1 MPHVSETDMPSALAP
16 KLQVGELWKIY
27 GTNAERLVGNLN
39 RAPDDAFLEKHG
51 LFGAVRGVNF
61 DVMPGELITIM
72 GLSGSGKSTLLRAV
86 SRLIEPSYGTLLIDG
101 QDFLGASSQELINIR
116 RHRLGM
122 VFQHYALLPHRTV
135 LENVALPLEVRG
147 EARTSRLEKARKT
160 IDLVGLG
167 NLIDRYPSQLSGGQQ
182 QRVGIA
188 RSLVTDPDI
197 WFLDEP
203 FSALDPLIRR
213 ELQQELLRLQ
223 KIVNKTILFV
233 THDFDEAVRL
243 ATRIIVMEAGRI
255 VQIGTPEDI
264 VMRPKNA
271 YIEAFTRNIP
281 KANVVTVG
289 AIARPPTEEVLAG
302 ILPAQARIVEV
313 ASRILASSGT
323 FGVETADGHRVGIIG
338 TTDILPFLF
347 SSPETHA
354 A

>member
-1 MPHVSETDMPSALAP
+1 MSTAPTP

-27 GTNAERLVGNLN
+27 GANAERLIGDRNS
-39 RAPDDAFLEKHG
+39 APDDAFLEKHG
-51 LFGAVRGVNF
+51 LFGAVRGVSF
-61 DVMPGELITIM
+61 DVMPGELITLM

-147 EARTSRLEKARKT
+147 ETLPSRIEKARRT

-167 NLIDRYPSQLSGGQQ
+167 KLIGRYPSQLSGGQQ

-264 VMRPKNA
+264 VLRPKNA

-281 KANVVTVG
+281 KANVVTIG
-289 AIARPPTEEVLAG
+289 AIARPAADETLNGV
-302 ILPAQARIVEV
+302 LPAQARIVD
-313 ASRILASSGT
+313 AAPQIIASSGT
-323 FGVETADGHRVGIIG
+323 FGVETADGHRVGVIG

-347 SSPETHA
+347 SSPEKQA